1 MDITHTIIPK
11 SDQLNADDL
20 IGKTLTITITDIKES
35 SDEKQPIAVHF
46 ENDNKKPY
54 KPCKSMRRVMV
65 QLWGADASKYVGRKL
80 TLYREETVMYS
91 GVQFG
96 GIRISHASHISAPTK
111 VLLTVSRSKRTPVV
125 IEPIGSYEK
134 PKEEKVDIESIIA
147 KINAA
152 KTIDE
157 LVKVWTSL
165 GNKIQAIPQI
175 IKAKDD
181 KKALLNKESEVSNG

>member
-20 IGKTLTITITDIKES
+20 IGKTLTITITDVKGS
-35 SDEKQPIAVHF
+35 SDEKQPIAIYF

-80 TLYREETVMYS
+80 TLYRDDKVLFS
-91 GVQFG
+91 GVEVG
-96 GIRISHASHISAPTK
+96 GIRISHASHIAAPTK

-134 PKEEKVDIESIIA
+134 PKEEKIDINSFVA
-147 KINAA
+147 KINEA
-152 KTIDE
+152 KNIDE
-157 LVKVWTSL
+157 LVKVWASL
-165 GNKIQAIPQI
+165 GNKIQSIPQI

-181 KKALLNKESEVSNG
+181 KKASLNKESEVSNG

>member
-20 IGKTLTITITDIKES
+20 IGKTLTITITDIKGS
-35 SDEKQPIAVHF
+35 SDEKQPITIHF

-65 QLWGADASKYVGRKL
+65 QLWGADASKYIGRKL
-80 TLYREETVMYS
+80 TLYRDDKVLFS
-91 GVQFG
+91 GVEVG
-96 GIRISHASHISAPTK
+96 GIRISHASHIAAPTK
-111 VLLTVSRSKRTPVV
+111 VLLTVSRSKRMPVV

-134 PKEEKVDIESIIA
+134 PKEEKVDVESIIA
-147 KINAA
+147 KINAV
-152 KTIDE
+152 TNIDE
-157 LVKVWTSL
+157 LVKVWTEL
-165 GNKIQAIPQI
+165 GGKIQNIPQVT
-175 IKAKDD
+175 KAKDD